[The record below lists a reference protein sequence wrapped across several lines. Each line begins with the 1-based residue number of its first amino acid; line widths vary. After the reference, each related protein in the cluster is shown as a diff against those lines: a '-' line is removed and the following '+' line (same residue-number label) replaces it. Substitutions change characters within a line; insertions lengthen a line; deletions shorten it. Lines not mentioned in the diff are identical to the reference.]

1 MSPVVDEGFEDEYED
16 DMGYEEEPEDDL
28 RRIFEYYAAYGEPLP
43 TAELH
48 ASKVRYASR
57 GSDNGLAS

>member
-1 MSPVVDEGFEDEYED
+1 MVDDFEGEEDYYDDYYED
-16 DMGYEEEPEDDL
+16 DYQDEPDDDL

-48 ASKVRYASR
+48 ASKVSR
-57 GSDNGLAS
+57 P